1 MTHRTTVFGIG
12 LVSIALGFSMLLA
25 ADDPPLETN
34 HEFEAALKAL
44 LTVSKE
50 GKGAAEAAR
59 AVRQLSGRPAD
70 VLPALLRPMDQA
82 SPEARNYLRAAI
94 EAIADNT
101 IAGGKP
107 LPVKQLEAFLQDQAH
122 DPKARRLAYDLL
134 LRVDPTVPQRW
145 LPGMLQDPSLEL
157 RRDAVALA
165 MREAEAALAS
175 GDKGTARRKFEQ
187 AFQGARDRDQVDALA
202 KHLKN
207 LGVAVDIA
215 GHFGF
220 IRDWMLAGPFDNSG
234 GVGFA
239 AVYAPEKGVDPKQT
253 YVGKQNLQVAW
264 KPHSTTDPYGVVD
277 LNKAIGKHMGAVG
290 YAYAVVESPEARPVE
305 VRVGSN
311 NAVKV
316 WLNGQEMIAHE
327 EYHHGNRMDQYVG
340 SGTLKAGRNEVLIK
354 VCQNEQKEEWA
365 QSWSFQLRLCDRVG
379 SAVPVTVVKLRAD
392 QASAGTAEGREQ
404 P

>member
-1 MTHRTTVFGIG
+1 MTHRTTLFAIGFIGMTFGI
-12 LVSIALGFSMLLA
+12 SMLLA
-25 ADDPPLETN
+25 ANDPHRDADDELES
-34 HEFEAALKAL
+34 AVKAIL
-44 LTVSKE
+44 AVSKE
-50 GKGAAEAAR
+50 GKGATEAAR
-59 AVRQLSGRPAD
+59 AVRQLSSFPAD
-70 VLPALLRPMDQA
+70 VLPALLRAMDQA
-82 SPEARNYLRAAI
+82 SPEACNYLRAAI
-94 EAIADNT
+94 EAVADN
-101 IAGGKP
+101 ALSQGKP
-107 LPVKQLEAFLQDQAH
+107 LPVKQLEAFLQNH
-122 DPKARRLAYDLL
+122 NHHPKARRLAYDLL
-134 LRVDPTVPQRW
+134 LYVDPTVPQRW

-175 GDKGTARRKFEQ
+175 GDKDAARQKFEQ
-187 AFQGARDRDQVDALA
+187 AFRGARDRDQVDALA

-207 LGVAVDIA
+207 LGVTVDIA

-220 IRDWMLAGPFDNSG
+220 IRDWLLIGPFDNSG
-234 GVGFA
+234 GIGFE

-253 YVGKQNLQVAW
+253 CVGKQKLELVW

-316 WLNGQEMIAHE
+316 WLNGQELIAHE
-327 EYHHGNRMDQYVG
+327 EYHHGNRMDQYIG

-365 QSWSFQLRLCDRVG
+365 QSWSFQLRLCDQVG

-392 QASAGTAEGREQ
+392 QASAGTAEGGEQ
-404 P
+404 R